1 MKLTKLLKEE
11 NKKIL
16 AYHKKAVKLM
26 DREGISDEI
35 YDIWNF
41 LTEKLSIQN
50 LETKL
55 EIIHLYQK
63 YYGMDTEDFDNMSDE
78 DLSDMGSI
86 EDFDDKIMALSI
98 HLNIPPI
105 LLEEETYT
113 HYGLEHYRNIDS
125 DEVYAIGDD
134 KEVQDAMREYFEDY
148 VYNQGGMEYL
158 DRYLLDDFIE
168 LDDYS
173 VEQFAEEEAEYR
185 VEDMDEDDVIESAG
199 YDDKDSYQERIDE
212 LQSEIEEME
221 SEKEGLESEL
231 SDLEDEN
238 DDGDYDEEIQELEE
252 KISDLEYEISNKES
266 EKENLE
272 SELESLYETAKE
284 ELIEKYK
291 DEIYDDVRSE
301 GVDYFIDNLGYSLDD
316 AVDSFCT
323 FDNDGLEEYLAENED
338 RGFTLGVYDGIE
350 NEEEYDGVWYYI
362 YRVD

>member
-55 EIIHLYQK
+55 EIIHLYRK
-63 YYGMDTEDFDNMSDE
+63 YYGMEDEDIDNMSDE

-86 EDFDDKIMALSI
+86 EDFDDKVMALSI

-113 HYGLEHYRNIDS
+113 HYGLEHYRNIES
-125 DEVYAIGDD
+125 GEVYAIGDD
-134 KEVQDAMREYFEDY
+134 EEAQDAMREYFEDY
-148 VYNQGGMEYL
+148 VSNQGGLIYI

-168 LDDYS
+168 LDDYN

-185 VEDMDEDDVIESAG
+185 VEDMDEDDVIEEAG

-212 LQSEIEEME
+212 LQSEIEELE
-221 SEKEGLESEL
+221 SEKD
-231 SDLEDEN
+231 DLEIELGDLDTDE
-238 DDGDYDEEIQELEE
+238 DEDEMVEIEE
-252 KISDLEYEISNKES
+252 KISDLEYEISDKES
-266 EKENLE
+266 EKEDLE

-284 ELIEKYK
+284 ELIEQYK
-291 DEIYDDVRSE
+291 DEIYNDVRSE
-301 GVDYFIDNLGYSLDD
+301 GVDYFIDNLGYSLEH
-316 AVDSFCT
+316 AVDAFCD

-338 RGFTLGVYDGIE
+338 RGNVLGVYDGIE
-350 NEEEYDGVWYYI
+350 NEEEYDGEWYYI

>member
-1 MKLTKLLKEE
+1 MKLLKLITEE
-11 NKKIL
+11 RKVL
-16 AYHKKAVKLM
+16 PYHKKIVKVM
-26 DREGISDEI
+26 DKRGIDDEI
-35 YDIWNF
+35 GEIWNF
-41 LTEKLSIQN
+41 LTKDLDIEK

-86 EDFDDKIMALSI
+86 EDIDDKVMALSL

-105 LLEEETYT
+105 LLEEETYS
-113 HYGLEHYRNIDS
+113 HYGLELYRNVD
-125 DEVYAIGDD
+125 DGKTYAIGDD
-134 KEVQDAMREYFEDY
+134 GEVQDAMREYFENFVD
-148 VYNQGGMEYL
+148 NQGGLDYI
-158 DRYLLDDFIE
+158 DRYLLDDYIE

-185 VEDMDEDDVIESAG
+185 VEDMDEDDVIEEAG
-199 YDDKDSYQERIDE
+199 YDDKDSYEERIDE

-221 SEKEGLESEL
+221 SEKE
-231 SDLEDEN
+231 DLEIELGDLDIEEDE
-238 DDGDYDEEIQELEE
+238 DEMEEIEE
-252 KISDLEYEISNKES
+252 KISDLEYEISDKES
-266 EKENLE
+266 EKEDLE

-291 DEIYDDVRSE
+291 DDIYHEVHGE
-301 GVDYFIDNLGYSLDD
+301 GVDYFIDHLGWSLED
-316 AVDSFCT
+316 AVDSYCS

-338 RGFTLGVYDGIE
+338 RGNTLAHYDGNE
-350 NEEEYDGVWYYI
+350 NEEEYDGEWYYI

>member
-1 MKLTKLLKEE
+1 MKLLKLITEE
-11 NKKIL
+11 RKVL
-16 AYHKKAVKLM
+16 PYHKKIVKVM
-26 DREGISDEI
+26 DKRGIGDEI
-35 YDIWNF
+35 AEIWNF
-41 LTEKLSIQN
+41 LTKDLDIEK

-86 EDFDDKIMALSI
+86 EDIDDKVMALSL

-105 LLEEETYT
+105 LLEEETYS
-113 HYGLEHYRNIDS
+113 HYGLELYRNVD
-125 DEVYAIGDD
+125 DGKTYAIGDD
-134 KEVQDAMREYFEDY
+134 GEVQDAMREYFENFVD
-148 VYNQGGMEYL
+148 NQGGLDYI
-158 DRYLLDDFIE
+158 DRYLLDDYIE

-185 VEDMDEDDVIESAG
+185 VEDMDEDDVIEEAG
-199 YDDKDSYQERIDE
+199 YDDKDSYEERIDE

-221 SEKEGLESEL
+221 SEKE
-231 SDLEDEN
+231 DLEIELGDLDIEEDE
-238 DDGDYDEEIQELEE
+238 DEMEEIEE
-252 KISDLEYEISNKES
+252 KISDLEYEISDKES
-266 EKENLE
+266 EKEDLE

-291 DEIYDDVRSE
+291 DDIYHEVHGE
-301 GVDYFIDNLGYSLDD
+301 GVDYFIDHLGWSLED
-316 AVDSFCT
+316 AVDSYCS

-338 RGFTLGVYDGIE
+338 RGNTLAHYDGNE
-350 NEEEYDGVWYYI
+350 NEEEYDGEWYYI